1 MPRTRTL
8 AWSQLKIGVLA
19 VAAFTLATML
29 IFAVGGDAGLFSGRY
44 HLKTRF
50 PNAGGLQSGSVVRLA
65 GVNVGAVDEVY
76 LDGAVVEVVLRVR
89 PDVQNKI
96 TELSVAQ
103 VGSVSLLGE
112 GAVDITAST
121 RGTPLKDWAYIRSAK
136 TPGQIADVAEN
147 ATQTLAQASA
157 FIADLRAGKGTV
169 GKLVTED
176 ELYLQLNGV
185 IRATEDVIRAVKQ
198 GKGPAGTL
206 INNEAAARNLER
218 ALANLDQVT
227 TNIAA
232 GKGSIG
238 TLLNDDA
245 FAKSLS
251 ATTENLR
258 AVSAGLKN
266 GEGSAGKLLTD
277 NALYNRLDSVVQ
289 RLDTLVTALNKG
301 EGTAGRLLQD
311 KQLYDNMN
319 GAVLELRSLLAEI
332 KKDPKKYLNVKVS
345 IF

>member
-76 LDGAVVEVVLRVR
+76 LDGAVVEVVMRVR

-96 TELSVAQ
+96 TDLSVAQ

-121 RGTPLKDWAYIRSAK
+121 SGTPLKDWAYIRSAK

-157 FIADLRAGKGTV
+157 LIADLRAGKGTV

-185 IRATEDVIRAVKQ
+185 VKATEDVIRAVKQ

-332 KKDPKKYLNVKVS
+332 KKDPKKYLNVKVT

>member
-76 LDGAVVEVVLRVR
+76 LDGAVVEVVLRIR

-96 TELSVAQ
+96 TEHSIAQ

-112 GAVDITAST
+112 GAVDISAST
-121 RGTPLKDWAYIRSAK
+121 HGTPLKDWSYIRSAK

-147 ATQTLAQASA
+147 ATETLAQASA
-157 FIADLRAGKGTV
+157 LISELRAGKGTV
-169 GKLVTED
+169 GKLMTDDV
-176 ELYLQLNGV
+176 LYQQLNGV
-185 IRATEDVIRAVKQ
+185 VRATDDVIRAIKQ

-206 INNEAAARNLER
+206 INNQAAARNLER
-218 ALANLDQVT
+218 ALA
-227 TNIAA
+227 
-232 GKGSIG
+232 
-238 TLLNDDA
+238 
-245 FAKSLS
+245 KSLTT
-251 ATTENLR
+251 TTENLR
-258 AVSAGLKN
+258 AVTAGLKN
-266 GEGSAGKLLTD
+266 GEGTAGKLLTD
-277 NALYNRLDSVVQ
+277 NGLYNRLDSVVQ
-289 RLDTLVTALNKG
+289 RLDTLVTTLNKG

-332 KKDPKKYLNVKVS
+332 KKDPKKYLNVKVT

>member
-1 MPRTRTL
+1 MPRTRSL
-8 AWSQLKIGVLA
+8 AWSQLKIGILA
-19 VAAFTLATML
+19 VAAFVLATML

-50 PNAGGLQSGSVVRLA
+50 PNAAGLQSGSLVRLA

-76 LDGAVVEVVLRVR
+76 LDGAVVEVVLRIR
-89 PDVQNKI
+89 PDVKNKI
-96 TELSVAQ
+96 TEHSLAQ

-112 GAVDITAST
+112 GAVDITPSLQ
-121 RGTPLKDWAYIRSAK
+121 GTPLEDWAYIRSAK

-147 ATQTLAQASA
+147 ATETLAQAA
-157 FIADLRAGKGTV
+157 ALIEDVRAGKGAV
-169 GKLVTED
+169 GKMFTRD
-176 ELYLQLNGV
+176 ELYDQLSTVVRSANDV
-185 IRATEDVIRAVKQ
+185 LLSIRQA
-198 GKGPAGTL
+198 KGPAGTL
-206 INNEAAARNLER
+206 LNDAASARNLER

-227 TNIAA
+227 SEIAA
-232 GKGSIG
+232 GKGSLG
-238 TLLNDDA
+238 TLLKDDA
-245 FAKSLS
+245 LAKSLS
-251 ATTENLR
+251 STTENLR
-258 AVSAGLKN
+258 AVSAGLRN
-266 GEGSAGKLLTD
+266 GEGTAGKLLTD

-289 RLDTLVTALNKG
+289 RLDTLMTSLNSG

-319 GAVLELRSLLAEI
+319 AAATELRSLLAEI

>member
-8 AWSQLKIGVLA
+8 AWSQLKIGILA
-19 VAAFTLATML
+19 VAAFVLATML
-29 IFAVGGDAGLFSGRY
+29 IFAVGGDAGLFSGKY

-50 PNAGGLQSGSVVRLA
+50 PNAGGLASGSVVRLA
-65 GVNVGAVDEVY
+65 GVNVGAVDDVY
-76 LDGAVVEVVLRVR
+76 FDGAVVEVVLRVK
-89 PDVQNKI
+89 PEVMNKI
-96 TELSVAQ
+96 TDRSIAQ
-103 VGSVSLLGE
+103 IGSVSLLGE
-112 GAVDITAST
+112 GAVDITASSD
-121 RGTPLKDWAYIRSAK
+121 GTPLKDWAYIRSAK

-147 ATQTLAQASA
+147 ATQTLAQAA
-157 FIADLRAGKGTV
+157 ALIEDLRAGKGTV
-169 GKLVTED
+169 GKLFTQD
-176 ELYLQLNGV
+176 ELYLQLNAV
-185 IRATEDVIRAVKQ
+185 VKATDDVVSAIKQ

-206 INNEAAARNLER
+206 ISNQQSAKNLER

-227 TNIAA
+227 TGIAE
-232 GKGSIG
+232 GRGTLG
-238 TLLNDDA
+238 TLLKDDA
-245 FAKSLS
+245 LARSLS

-277 NALYNRLDSVVQ
+277 NGLYNRLDSVVN
-289 RLDTLVTALNKG
+289 RLDALVTSLNKG
-301 EGTAGRLLQD
+301 EGTAGKLLQD

-319 GAVLELRSLLAEI
+319 GAVSEMRGLIAEI

>member
-121 RGTPLKDWAYIRSAK
+121 QGTPLKDWAYIRSAK

-206 INNEAAARNLER
+206 INNETAARNLER

>member
-8 AWSQLKIGVLA
+8 AWSQLKIGILA

-29 IFAVGGDAGLFSGRY
+29 IFAVGGDAGLFAGKY

-50 PNAGGLQSGSVVRLA
+50 PNAGGLASGSIVRLA
-65 GVNVGAVDEVY
+65 GVNVGAVDDVY
-76 LDGAVVEVVLRVR
+76 FDGAVVEVVLRVK
-89 PDVQNKI
+89 PEVMNKI
-96 TELSVAQ
+96 TDHSIAQ
-103 VGSVSLLGE
+103 IGSVSLLGE
-112 GAVDITAST
+112 GAVDITASSL
-121 RGTPLKDWAYIRSAK
+121 GTPLKDWEYVRSAK

-147 ATQTLAQASA
+147 ASHTLAQATA
-157 FIADLRAGKGTV
+157 LIEDLRGGKGTV
-169 GKLVTED
+169 GKLFTQD
-176 ELYLQLNGV
+176 DLYQQLTGV
-185 IRATEDVIRAVKQ
+185 MKATEDVVTAIKQ

-206 INNEAAARNLER
+206 INNPAAARNLER
-218 ALANLDQVT
+218 AIANLDQVT
-227 TNIAA
+227 SNIAA

-238 TLLNDDA
+238 ALINDDA
-245 FAKSLS
+245 LAKSL
-251 ATTENLR
+251 TTTTDNLR
-258 AVSAGLKN
+258 AVTAGLRN
-266 GEGSAGKLLTD
+266 GEGTAGKLLSD

-319 GAVLELRSLLAEI
+319 GAVLELRGLLAEI

>member
-8 AWSQLKIGVLA
+8 AWSQLKIGILA
-19 VAAFTLATML
+19 VAAFVLATMI
-29 IFAVGGDAGLFSGRY
+29 IFAVGGDAGLFSGKY

-65 GVNVGAVDEVY
+65 GVNVGAVDDVY
-76 LDGAVVEVVLRVR
+76 LDGAVVEVVMRVR
-89 PDVQNKI
+89 PDVKDKI
-96 TELSVAQ
+96 TERSVAQ

-121 RGTPLKDWAYIRSAK
+121 SGTPLEDWAYLRAVK

-147 ATQTLAQASA
+147 ATQTLGQATA
-157 FIADLRAGKGTV
+157 LLEDLRAGKGTV
-169 GKLVTED
+169 GKLFTQD
-176 ELYLQLNGV
+176 DLYNQLNAVVRSTEEV
-185 IRATEDVIRAVKQ
+185 ILSVKRA
-198 GKGPAGTL
+198 KGPAGTL
-206 INNEAAARNLER
+206 LNNEASARNLER
-218 ALANLDQVT
+218 ALANLDLVT
-227 TNIAA
+227 SNIAA
-232 GKGSIG
+232 GKGTLG

-245 FAKSLS
+245 LARSLTT
-251 ATTENLR
+251 TTENLR

-266 GEGSAGKLLTD
+266 GEGTAGKLLTD
-277 NALYNRLDSVVQ
+277 NGLYNRLDSVVQ
-289 RLDTLVTALNKG
+289 RLDTLVTTLNKG
-301 EGTAGRLLQD
+301 EGTAGKLLQD

-319 GAVLELRSLLAEI
+319 GAVTELRSLLTEI

>member
-76 LDGAVVEVVLRVR
+76 LDGTVVEVILRVR

-96 TELSVAQ
+96 TEHSVAQ

-121 RGTPLKDWAYIRSAK
+121 QGTPLKDWAYIRSAK

-185 IRATEDVIRAVKQ
+185 VKATEDVIRAVKQ

-319 GAVLELRSLLAEI
+319 GAVLELRGLLAEI
-332 KKDPKKYLNVKVS
+332 KKDPKKYLNVKVT